1 MAKLWRRSLETG
13 QTHLAAEIDL
23 KDFCLARP
31 TIIFLSGIFT
41 TDRRPDNVLDGIAEV
56 ENILLH
62 GPPLPTPPD
71 VIALSHTNL
80 RNIFNVMAYNANPDR
95 AFSPAAAR
103 MAAAIILP
111 QVLDAAGKPRHPAD
125 AAQSL
130 RNITLVGYSAGTVF
144 GQELFNASLA
154 AMKKAGYEAPAARD
168 LLQEVVLIS
177 MATVSRPLRE
187 QGRFTTL
194 YLAATNDLAVR
205 LKERILNPLRRLFRT
220 CADELVIRPL
230 SQTSLLIT
238 AAVNKKMW
246 HWQKLPNGEQQ
257 KKDISPLLPQWLRI
271 KSHHEMPHY
280 TTADDEHSAFSKIV
294 LHGLVNAVTRDGR
307 MNVRQL
313 LAPPKDV
320 PDTPETHQYKNR
332 ISGAFLRAA

>member
-1 MAKLWRRSLETG
+1 MAKLWRRSLEQG
-13 QTHLAAEIDL
+13 HTHRAAEIDL
-23 KDFCLARP
+23 TGFRISRP

-41 TDRRPDNVLDGIAEV
+41 TDKKPEYVLEGIAEV

-62 GPPLPTPPD
+62 APPLKTPPD
-71 VIALSHTNL
+71 VIALSHSNL
-80 RNIFNVMAYNANPDR
+80 RNIFNVVAYNARPDR
-95 AFSPAAAR
+95 AFNPAAAK

-111 QVLDAAGKPRHPAD
+111 QVLDANGRPVPPEV
-125 AAQSL
+125 AARNL

-144 GQELFNASLA
+144 GQELFNASLH
-154 AMKKAGYEAPAARD
+154 AMKKAGYTEPAARD
-168 LLQEVVLIS
+168 VLQEVVLIS
-177 MATVSRPLRE
+177 MATVSRPLQE
-187 QGRFTTL
+187 HGRFTTL

-205 LKERILNPLRRLFRT
+205 LKERILNPLRRLFRA

-230 SQTSLLIT
+230 SHTSLLIT

-257 KKDISPLLPQWLRI
+257 KKDISPLLPQWMRMT
-271 KSHHEMPHY
+271 SHHEMPHY

-294 LHGLVNAVTRDGR
+294 LHGLVNAVTRDAR
-307 MNVRQL
+307 TNVRQL
-313 LAPPKDV
+313 LAPPNDA
-320 PDTPETHQYKNR
+320 PDTPETHHYKNR

>member
-1 MAKLWRRSLETG
+1 MAKLWRRSGDNG
-13 QTHLAAEIDL
+13 QTQRVSEIDL
-23 KDFCLARP
+23 KDFRISRP

-41 TDRRPDNVLDGIAEV
+41 TDRNRDSISDGMAEI
-56 ENILLH
+56 EDILLH
-62 GPPLPTPPD
+62 APPLERPPD
-71 VIALSHTNL
+71 VIALSHANL
-80 RNIFNVMAYNANPDR
+80 RNIFNVFAYNARPDR
-95 AFSPAAAR
+95 AFNPAAAA

-111 QVLDAAGKPRHPAD
+111 QVLDDKGQPRAAAD
-125 AAQSL
+125 AAKNL

-144 GQELFNASLA
+144 GQELFNASLY
-154 AMKKAGYEAPAARD
+154 AMKKSGYTEPAARD

-177 MATVSRPLRE
+177 MATVSRPMRE
-187 QGRFTTL
+187 HGRFTTL

-205 LKERILNPLRRLFRT
+205 LKERILNPLRRLFRA

-257 KKDISPLLPQWLRI
+257 KKDISPLLPQWMRI
-271 KSHHEMPHY
+271 KSHHEIPHY

-294 LHGLVNAVTRDGR
+294 LHALANAVTRNSR

-313 LAPPKDV
+313 LAPPQNTDE
-320 PDTPETHQYKNR
+320 TPETDKYKNR
-332 ISGAFLRAA
+332 INGAFLRSA